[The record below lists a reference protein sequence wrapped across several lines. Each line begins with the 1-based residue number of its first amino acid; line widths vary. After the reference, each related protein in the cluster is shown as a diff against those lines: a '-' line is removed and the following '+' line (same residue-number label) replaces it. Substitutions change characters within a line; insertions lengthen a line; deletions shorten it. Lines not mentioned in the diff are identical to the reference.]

1 MPSRRS
7 HDSETLRSR
16 IQTGTNRRL
25 VSWFAAAYLVVM
37 FTTMIWVTRELDRSM
52 RRLTGRS
59 IQSILV
65 GNVARVRLHIV
76 ELERDAEQLLANSS
90 IRTALVKSL
99 ASGSPDAKTPAAKTP
114 TAKTPTTET
123 VGAKRPA
130 GDEESETGNRDT
142 PQSLITRHALTG
154 GWILT
159 DTAGRVVASDDEARI
174 GTLSEWTEHNRT
186 QLLSN
191 KSTLVLPPPQSDAPT
206 MSVLSPLMEENQLL
220 GAFGWLIDPRRYLS
234 ARMSI
239 TPTDATYV
247 FDRQSRMLTRSRFAS
262 RLSFATLE
270 TELESTAWQPILIRD
285 PGRFLESPDEIAP
298 DELARRPLTQMA
310 DQATRGSAGVNT
322 DGYNDYR
329 GVRVVG
335 AWQWL
340 PEFNLGMAMEI
351 DADEAFAP
359 VNILRRV
366 IVGLFGLLTLAGLC
380 VAGLALWSA
389 RLQERLQDR
398 DRGRRRLGQYELTEL
413 LGAGGMGSVY
423 RGRHQYLRRD
433 VAIKVLEGEDLSRQS
448 IERFR
453 REVQLTS
460 TLRHPNTIAIY
471 DYGQAHRLFH
481 HNIEEGTHDTDS
493 VFYYVMEYIDG
504 ISLQQLIDFYGPQDP
519 TRVIHLLLQICG
531 SIAEAHDAGLIHR
544 DIKPANILLSAQ
556 TNSWDFIKVLDFGL
570 VKDLGRVDD
579 TVALTMTRSDSITGT
594 PLYMAPETIRDPT
607 AASMSGDLYSIGA
620 VGYALLT
627 GQTTYDGDSA
637 IDLCLKQLERAPVR
651 PETRLG
657 RVLPDGLQNLIM
669 ECLSLQSDS
678 RPASVNELVTRLD
691 ALPESGRWTQA
702 DSALW
707 WETVFEANRQRTP
720 VETKNP
726 TLADH
731 PLNSAP

>member
-1 MPSRRS
+1 MPSRRL

-37 FTTMIWVTRELDRSM
+37 FTTMIWVTRKLDHSM

-90 IRTALVKSL
+90 IRTSLVESL
-99 ASGSPDAKTPAAKTP
+99 TVDSPAPNPQVTRTGGTAATD
-114 TAKTPTTET
+114 
-123 VGAKRPA
+123 
-130 GDEESETGNRDT
+130 GDEESDTANRG
-142 PQSLITRHALTG
+142 PQKSLITRHPLTG

-159 DTAGRVVASDDEARI
+159 DGAGRVVASDDEARI
-174 GTLSEWTEHNRT
+174 GTFSQWTDHNRM
-186 QLLSN
+186 QLLGN
-191 KSTLVLPPPQSDAPT
+191 KSTLVLPPPQSDMPT
-206 MSVLSPLMEENQLL
+206 MSVLSPLTEGNQLL

-247 FDRQSRMLTRSRFAS
+247 FDRQARMLTRSRFGS
-262 RLSFATLE
+262 RLPFSAMENDEEPT
-270 TELESTAWQPILIRD
+270 TWQPILIRD
-285 PGRFLESPDEIAP
+285 PGRFLESPEEITADEIA
-298 DELARRPLTQMA
+298 LRPLTQMA

-669 ECLSLQSDS
+669 ECLSLQSES

>member
-1 MPSRRS
+1 MPSRRK

-16 IQTGTNRRL
+16 IASGTNQRL
-25 VSWFAAAYLVVM
+25 VGWLATAYLVVM
-37 FTTMIWVTRELDRSM
+37 FATMIWVTRELDRSM

-59 IQSILV
+59 LQSILV
-65 GNVARVRLHIV
+65 GNVARVRLHFA
-76 ELERDAEQLLANSS
+76 ELERDAEQVLANPATRNLLLRTLDERSGADGEADS
-90 IRTALVKSL
+90 DDTLADQIRTHPL
-99 ASGSPDAKTPAAKTP
+99 
-114 TAKTPTTET
+114 TA
-123 VGAKRPA
+123 
-130 GDEESETGNRDT
+130 
-142 PQSLITRHALTG
+142 

-159 DTAGRVVASDDEARI
+159 DPSGRITCSEKPERVGCACALSD
-174 GTLSEWTEHNRT
+174 LNRA
-186 QLLSN
+186 QLMRSGP
-191 KSTLVLPPPQSDAPT
+191 TLVLPPPDSDRLILT
-206 MSVLSPLMEENQLL
+206 VLCPLMDENQLR
-220 GAFGWLIDPRRYLS
+220 GTFGWVIDPRRYLS

-247 FDRQSRMLTRSRFAS
+247 FDRSGRMLTRSRFES
-262 RLSFATLE
+262 RLPLASLENDADVDTAT
-270 TELESTAWQPILIRD
+270 WKPILIRD
-285 PGRFLESPDEIAP
+285 PGTFLTSPDEISDA
-298 DELARRPLTQMA
+298 ELLRRPLTHMA
-310 DQATRGSAGVNT
+310 DQATRGSSGVNT

-340 PEFNLGMAMEI
+340 ADYNVGMAMEI
-351 DADEAFAP
+351 DADEAFGP

-366 IVGLFGLLTLAGLC
+366 IIGLFCLLTVAGLC

-389 RLQERLQDR
+389 RLQQRLKDR

-471 DYGQAHRLFH
+471 DYGQAHRLYGDDSKK
-481 HNIEEGTHDTDS
+481 GTDDMDG

-519 TRVIHLLLQICG
+519 ARVIHLLHQICG
-531 SIAEAHDAGLIHR
+531 SIAEAHEAGLIHR

-556 TNSWDFIKVLDFGL
+556 ANSWDFIKVLDFGL

-594 PLYMAPETIRDPT
+594 PLYMAPETIRDPS
-607 AASMSGDLYSIGA
+607 AATMAGDLYSIGA

-627 GQTTYDGDSA
+627 GQTTYDGESA
-637 IDLCLKQLERAPVR
+637 IDLCLKQLEHAPVR
-651 PETRLG
+651 PEVRLG
-657 RVLPDGLQNLIM
+657 RVLPDGLQDLIM
-669 ECLSLQSDS
+669 QCLSLDAEA
-678 RPASVNELVTRLD
+678 RPASVSELMARLD
-691 ALPESGRWTQA
+691 ALPESGRWNQA

-731 PLNSAP
+731 PLEPTS

>member
-1 MPSRRS
+1 MESRRS
-7 HDSETLRSR
+7 NDSETLGAR
-16 IQTGTNRRL
+16 IKTGTNRRL
-25 VSWFAAAYLVVM
+25 VSWLAAAYLVVM
-37 FTTMIWVTRELDRSM
+37 FTTMIWVTQVLDRSM
-52 RRLTGRS
+52 RRLAGRS

-65 GNVARVRLHIV
+65 GNVARVRLHFV
-76 ELERDAEQLLANSS
+76 ELEREAEQLLAKPA
-90 IRTALVKSL
+90 IRQAFT
-99 ASGSPDAKTPAAKTP
+99 
-114 TAKTPTTET
+114 
-123 VGAKRPA
+123 
-130 GDEESETGNRDT
+130 
-142 PQSLITRHALTG
+142 QSLTDFEASDKDALSNG
-154 GWILT
+154 SSAYVEKLDKLIPPHPRAIGWVLT
-159 DTAGRVVASDDEARI
+159 DRDGHTVASNDSSRI
-174 GTLSEWTEHNRT
+174 GTDCHWSDLNRNH
-186 QLLSN
+186 LLRDV
-191 KSTLVLPPPQSDAPT
+191 STLVLPPAPVDAPVQPT
-206 MSVLSPLMEENQLL
+206 LMVLSPLIEQSQLI
-220 GAFGWLIDPRRYLS
+220 GTFGWVINPRGYLS
-234 ARMSI
+234 AHMSI
-239 TPTDATYV
+239 TPTDATYL
-247 FDRQSRMLTRSRFAS
+247 FDRRARMLTRSRFED
-262 RLSFATLE
+262 RLSHFVSTDVPPGSATP
-270 TELESTAWQPILIRD
+270 WPPVLIRD
-285 PGRFLESPDEIAP
+285 PGTYLSSPDEISP
-298 DELARRPLTQMA
+298 EELADRPLTRMA
-310 DQATRGSAGVNT
+310 DRATRGSSGVDT

-329 GVRVVG
+329 GVQVVG

-340 PEFNLGMAMEI
+340 PEYDLGMAMEI
-351 DADEAFAP
+351 DADEAFGP
-359 VNILRRV
+359 VKILQRV

-389 RLQERLQDR
+389 RLQQRLQDR
-398 DRGRRRLGQYELTEL
+398 DQGRRRLGQYELTEL

-433 VAIKVLEGEDLSRQS
+433 VAIKVLEGEDLSPQS

-471 DYGQAHRLFH
+471 DYGQAHRLFA
-481 HNIEEGTHDTDS
+481 ERSPKGTHDTDS

-504 ISLQQLIDFYGPQDP
+504 ISLQQLIDFYGPQNP
-519 TRVIHLLLQICG
+519 ARVVHLLLQICG

-570 VKDLGRVDD
+570 VKDLGRVED
-579 TVALTMTRSDSITGT
+579 TVAITMTRSDAITGT
-594 PLYMAPETIRDPT
+594 PLYMAPETIRDPS

-657 RVLPDGLQNLIM
+657 RVLPNGLQDLIM
-669 ECLSLQSDS
+669 ECLSLHPEA
-678 RPASVNELVTRLD
+678 RPSSVNELVARLD
-691 ALPESGRWTQA
+691 ALPESSRWNQA